1 MRNSKPTHR
10 EKKDPQSIR
19 SGPFLRLGTETM
31 LRHATNSA
39 TTSCGHSGVVSIG
52 KVDADLLRLSFCA
65 SCNSSTAL
73 RPSIASCIARHH
85 RNTSEV

>member
-52 KVDADLLRLSFCA
+52 KVDFACLFVLRVIQAPPCAHQLLL
-65 SCNSSTAL
+65 AL
-73 RPSIASCIARHH
+73 LGTIV
-85 RNTSEV
+85 NTSEV